1 MTRVT
6 LTKQTFNTLKNF
18 ATINKSIVINPGS
31 KIRTISVNKN
41 IFASTEVKEEFPAQM
56 AIYDLGIF
64 LSGLSL
70 FETPIL
76 DFEVD
81 GKVVIRDERS
91 KSYTNYFFS
100 DPDLVVQPP
109 QKDLEPPDEVRCRF
123 YLDAGQLDSL
133 LRAANVYQVP
143 DLCLY
148 SRHGKLILRVCDK
161 KNDTSNTFE
170 VPVGECDL
178 NTDMCVCFKVEN
190 LRVQAER
197 YVVTIY
203 GSRVAEFTAVDED
216 GVIAKSNL
224 KYFIALE
231 PDSQ

>member
-1 MTRVT
+1 MTQVK
-6 LTKQTFNTLKNF
+6 LTKKTFNTLKNF

-41 IFASTEVKEEFPAQM
+41 IFASTEVAEEFPTQM
-56 AIYDLGIF
+56 AIYDLGVF

-70 FETPIL
+70 FENPIF
-76 DFEVD
+76 DFNTD
-81 GKVVIRDERS
+81 GKVVIRDENS

-109 QKDLEPPDEVRCRF
+109 NKDLDPPDGVNVSFTLEAKT
-123 YLDAGQLDSL
+123 LDAL

-148 SRHGKLILRVCDK
+148 SRHDQLILRVCDK

-170 VPVGECDL
+170 VPVCQIDPDKEV
-178 NTDMCVCFKVEN
+178 CVCFKVEN
-190 LRVQAER
+190 LRLQPEDYQVR
-197 YVVTIY
+197 IY
-203 GSRVAEFTAVDED
+203 GTRVAKFTAIDLNSMETKPLD
-216 GVIAKSNL
+216 
-224 KYFIALE
+224 YWIALE
-231 PDSQ
+231 PQ